1 MKKILYIIIA
11 TLCLFPFFVLAT
23 IQLVWGKQTTIPD
36 GISEKWPVGMV
47 LGTGVYAGKPRPLLE
62 ERLKTAAELYRKGKV
77 VKLVLSGDSRSADY
91 DEPLAMKKYL
101 IAAGVPEKALE
112 VDGAGLRT
120 YESCVGLKER
130 LGYTKT
136 LVITQDFHIPRALF
150 TCQMLGIE
158 ARGVSAALPDE
169 AGEDEQDLRFREY
182 FATLQAF
189 YEVFTRDH
197 SVE

>member
-1 MKKILYIIIA
+1 MMKKGIYAFIA
-11 TLCLFPFFVLAT
+11 LLCLSPFLILAT
-23 IQLVWGKQTTIPD
+23 IQIVWGKQTTVPD

-62 ERLKTAAELYRKGKV
+62 ERLKTATELYKKGKV

-101 IAAGVPEKALE
+101 VAAGVPEKALE
-112 VDGAGLRT
+112 VDEKGLRT

-130 LGYTKT
+130 LGYTKA

-150 TCQMLGIE
+150 TCQMLGIDVK
-158 ARGVSAALPDE
+158 GVSAALPRE
-169 AGEDEQDLRFREY
+169 AGENEQDLRFREY

-189 YEVFTRDH
+189 WEVFVQKP
-197 SVE
+197 S